1 MTILTNIFADLHIHI
16 GRTQSNLPVKI
27 TAARNLTFQNI
38 LQEASDRKGLQCIG
52 IIDAQSPPVLAEIRD
67 GVSSRVFQEHPD
79 GGIMYGQTTCL
90 LGAELELQGP
100 KGLFHVLAYVPRID
114 QMRELSGWLSRYMK
128 NVQLSTQ
135 RLYVE
140 PYILLEKIK
149 ELDGFLI
156 PAHAFTPFKS
166 IYGSASNSLQSLFPV
181 LEIAGV
187 ELGLS
192 ADSNMADQLSE
203 LQSLTFVTN
212 SDAHSLPKI
221 AREYNQFQVADA
233 SFLEIKQALLR
244 VGNRKVIANYGLSP
258 KLGKYHRTICSQC
271 ERSIPVMP
279 EEGICPYCHHAQTV
293 LGVADRIAQLADQPI
308 QHPTHRPPYI
318 HQVPLEF
325 LPGVGKKTIDRLLH
339 VFGTE
344 MNILHQAK
352 LEELQSTVGD
362 RIAGYIDQS
371 RKGMVGLIEGG
382 GGIYGKI
389 EH

>member
-16 GRTQSNLPVKI
+16 GRTQRNLPVKI
-27 TAARNLTFQNI
+27 TAARNLTFSNI
-38 LQEASDRKGLQCIG
+38 LQEASERKGLQCIG
-52 IIDAQSPPVLAEIRD
+52 IIDAQSPPVLEEIQE
-67 GVSSRVFQEHPD
+67 GVSSGLFKEHPD
-79 GGIMYGQTTCL
+79 GGIIYGQTTCL

-100 KGLFHVLAYVPRID
+100 KGLFHVLAYVPKMD
-114 QMRELSGWLSRYMK
+114 QMKELSSWLSRYMK
-128 NVQLSTQ
+128 NIQLSTQ

-156 PAHAFTPFKS
+156 PAHVFTPFKS
-166 IYGSASNSLQSLFPV
+166 IYGSASNSLQLIFPD

-192 ADSNMADQLSE
+192 ADSDLADQISE
-203 LQSLTFVTN
+203 LKKLTFVTN

-233 SFLEIKQALLR
+233 SFLEIKRALLR
-244 VGNRKVIANYGLSP
+244 TDNRKVTANYGLSP
-258 KLGKYHRTICSQC
+258 KLGKYHRTICSRC
-271 ERSIPVMP
+271 EQSIPTFR
-279 EEGICPYCHHAQTV
+279 EEGICPYCNHVQTV
-293 LGVADRIAQLADQPI
+293 MGVADRVAQLADQPI
-308 QHPTHRPPYI
+308 QHPDHRPPYI

-325 LPGVGKKTIDRLLH
+325 LPGVGGKTIDRLLS

-352 LEELQSTVGD
+352 LEELQSVVGD

-371 RKGMVGLIEGG
+371 RKGIVGLIEGG
-382 GGIYGKI
+382 GGLYGKI
-389 EH
+389 KH